1 MPPSPELIVSI
12 RRPWISALRSSR
24 TTWDRPY
31 PESLL
36 DIATFNP
43 TRDSWNEIDDREIVC
58 LLYDLE
64 SAYMHESM
72 KDSGR

>member
-1 MPPSPELIVSI
+1 M
-12 RRPWISALRSSR
+12 
-24 TTWDRPY
+24 DRPY

-43 TRDSWNEIDDREIVC
+43 TRESWDDIDDREIVC

-64 SAYMHESM
+64 SQYMDESM

>member
-1 MPPSPELIVSI
+1 M
-12 RRPWISALRSSR
+12 
-24 TTWDRPY
+24 DRPY

-64 SAYMHESM
+64 SQYMDESM